1 MNKQKQIAVVSI
13 SSGPNVAKISGVFAE
28 RHLHLKV
35 LLFKAFL
42 RRVDELHQI
51 NKWVANFT
59 PFTSERPV
67 S

>member
-1 MNKQKQIAVVSI
+1 MNKQKQIAVVFI
-13 SSGPNVAKISGVFAE
+13 SSGPIVAKISGVVAE

-51 NKWVANFT
+51 NK
-59 PFTSERPV
+59 
-67 S
+67 